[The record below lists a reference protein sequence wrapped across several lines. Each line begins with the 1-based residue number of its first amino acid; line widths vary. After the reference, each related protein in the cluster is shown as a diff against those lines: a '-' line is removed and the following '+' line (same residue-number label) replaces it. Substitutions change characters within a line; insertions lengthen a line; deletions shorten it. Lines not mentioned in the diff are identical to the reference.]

1 MIKQAGYLCC
11 FEVLMPYIKPNLLL
25 LEFGK
30 RTKKNRNSQILVGA
44 TVTEKSTVLKS
55 PRTIESV

>member
-30 RTKKNRNSQILVGA
+30 RKKTGIRKFWWV
-44 TVTEKSTVLKS
+44 
-55 PRTIESV
+55 RR